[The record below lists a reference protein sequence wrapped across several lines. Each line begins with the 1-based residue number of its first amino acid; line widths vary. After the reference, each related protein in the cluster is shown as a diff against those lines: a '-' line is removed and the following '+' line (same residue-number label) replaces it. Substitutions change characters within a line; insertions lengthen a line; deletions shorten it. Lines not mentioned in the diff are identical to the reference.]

1 MLNILTTFFTDHHRN
16 RHEPRATPS
25 KEGPTSNSLN
35 HRPPAS
41 GKSKFILKVRA
52 AVAVF
57 VKFSGLSKMSWKS
70 HNFLKTNLAEGNPL
84 RTWRHLR
91 TSDL

>member
-41 GKSKFILKVRA
+41 GKSKLSLKVRA
-52 AVAVF
+52 VDAVF
-57 VKFSGLSKMSWKS
+57 LKCSGL
-70 HNFLKTNLAEGNPL
+70 T
-84 RTWRHLR
+84 
-91 TSDL
+91 